1 MSELFLELFSEEM
14 PSGLQKHAREG
25 IQKLFTESFDKL
37 NINFKSN
44 KSYSTPKRL
53 VFFFE
58 EITEKIEKK
67 GITIKGP
74 KVDSPKSALEGFIK
88 SNNLDRTE
96 VFEQSLDKGRFF
108 FAKINP
114 KIILVKKELA
124 KIIPDILNK
133 YSWKKSMRW
142 ADHSLIWGRPL
153 KSILALFDNQV
164 IQFSFHHLVSNNLTF
179 SDEIMEEG
187 QKKIKDFRSYLKLL
201 DSKKIILDQNLRK
214 QLIVKQI
221 DKVCKVRKLKKKL
234 NEKLLDEVVDLVEK
248 PNILVGKFDKSFL
261 NIPKEILITSMQQH
275 QKYFPL
281 FNQED
286 NLTNFFIIVTN
297 LEDKKG
303 LVKIGNERVISARLS
318 DAKFFWEKNKAQS
331 LVKQVG
337 NLKSINF
344 FSKLGT
350 LFHKVQRMKKL
361 GAMIADQLNLN
372 KVKVEISASICKVDL
387 LSDLVGEYPELQGIL
402 GSYFAR
408 VQGFDEDISL
418 SIKEHY
424 LPLGLDSKIPKKPIS
439 VAVSIVDRIDT
450 LVGFFGIGE
459 KPTSSKDPFAL
470 RRTAFGLL
478 RIIIEN
484 NLSIQLKNLI
494 NYSNTLYLEQGFKFP
509 NQPTLNTI
517 TSFLRDRFK
526 NYLKEKKISYDIIE
540 AALASSHVSDDFV
553 SLHKKCLI
561 LNKYLKKDLG
571 KNILTTYKRASNIL
585 NQEKKTINLKI
596 TGEPNSILF
605 NKDEEKLLFDQINEV
620 RKYYSNVIKDEN
632 YKKTLEILS
641 SAKKTTDNFFE
652 NVVVNDENENVKK
665 NRLELLEMFCNT
677 FDNFIDF
684 SKVEGA

>member
-248 PNILVGKFDKSFL
+248 PNVLVGKFDKSFL

-350 LFHKVQRMKKL
+350 LFHKVQRIKKL
-361 GAMIADQLNLN
+361 GAMVADQLNLN
-372 KVKVEISASICKVDL
+372 KEKVEISASICKVDL

-439 VAVSIVDRIDT
+439 VAVSIVDKIDT

-517 TSFLRDRFK
+517 TNFLRDRFK

-561 LNKYLKKDLG
+561 FNKYLKKDLG

-585 NQEKKTINLKI
+585 DQEKKTINLKI

-605 NKDEEKLLFDQINEV
+605 NKDEEKLLFNQINEV
-620 RKYYSNVIKDEN
+620 RKYFSSVIKNEN
-632 YKKTLEILS
+632 YEKTLEILS

>member
-1 MSELFLELFSEEM
+1 MSELFLELFSEEI
-14 PSGLQKHAREG
+14 PSELQRNARED
-25 IQKLFTESFDKL
+25 ILKLFTERFDKL
-37 NINFKSN
+37 GINFKSK

-53 VFFFE
+53 VFFFDG
-58 EITEKIEKK
+58 IPEKIEKK
-67 GITIKGP
+67 GMTIKGP
-74 KVDSPKSALEGFIK
+74 KVDAPTIALEGFIK
-88 SNNLDRTE
+88 SNNINRAE
-96 VFEQSLDKGRFF
+96 FFEQSIEKGRFF
-108 FAKINP
+108 FAKISP
-114 KIILVKKELA
+114 KITLVKQELA

-142 ADHSLIWGRPL
+142 ADHSLVWGRPL
-153 KSILALFDNQV
+153 KSILALLDNQV
-164 IQFSFHHLVSNNLTF
+164 IQFSFHHLLSNNLTF
-179 SDEIMEEG
+179 SDEITEEG
-187 QKKIKDFRSYLKLL
+187 QKKIKNFTSYLKLL
-201 DSKKIILDQNLRK
+201 DRKKIILDQNLRK

-221 DKVCKVRKLKKKL
+221 DKICRTKKLKKKL
-234 NEKLLDEVVDLVEK
+234 NEKLLDEVVDLVDK
-248 PNILVGKFDKSFL
+248 PNVLVGKFNTSFL

-286 NLTNFFIIVTN
+286 NLTNVFIIVTN

-350 LFHKVQRMKKL
+350 MFHKVQRIRKL
-361 GAMIADQLNLN
+361 GTMIADQLNLN
-372 KVKVEISASICKVDL
+372 KEKVEISASICKADL

-402 GSYFAR
+402 GSHFASA
-408 VQGFDEDISL
+408 QGFDDDISMA
-418 SIKEHY
+418 IMEHY

-439 VAVSIVDRIDT
+439 VAVSIVDKIDT

-459 KPTSSKDPFAL
+459 KPTGSKDPFAL
-470 RRTAFGLL
+470 RRTAYGLL

-484 NLSIQLKNLI
+484 NLSIQLKNLT

-509 NQPTLNTI
+509 NQLNLNAI
-517 TSFLRDRFK
+517 TNFLRDRLK
-526 NYLKEKKISYDIIE
+526 NYLKVKNVRYDIIE
-540 AALASSHVSDDFV
+540 AAVSSQVSDDFV
-553 SLHKKCLI
+553 SLYKKCLT

-571 KNILTTYKRASNIL
+571 KNILMTYKRVSNIL
-585 NQEKKTINLKI
+585 DQEKKTVNLKV

-620 RKYYSNVIKDEN
+620 RKYFSSVIKNEN
-632 YKKTLEILS
+632 YEKTLEILS

-652 NVVVNDENENVKK
+652 NVVVNDENENMKK

-684 SKVEGA
+684 SKIERA

>member
-248 PNILVGKFDKSFL
+248 PNVLLGKFDKSFL

-350 LFHKVQRMKKL
+350 LFHKVQRIKKL

-372 KVKVEISASICKVDL
+372 KEKVEISASICKVDL

-402 GSYFAR
+402 GSYFAKA
-408 VQGFDEDISL
+408 QGFDDDISL
-418 SIKEHY
+418 AIKEHY

-439 VAVSIVDRIDT
+439 VAVSIVDKIDT

-470 RRTAFGLL
+470 RRTTFGLL

-494 NYSNTLYLEQGFKFP
+494 NYSNTLYLDQGFKFT
-509 NQPTLNTI
+509 NQLTLNAI
-517 TSFLRDRFK
+517 TNFLKDRFK
-526 NYLKEKKISYDIIE
+526 NYLKEKKIRYDIIE
-540 AALASSHVSDDFV
+540 AAVASHVSDDYV
-553 SLHKKCLI
+553 SLYKKCLT

-585 NQEKKTINLKI
+585 DQEKKTINLKI

>member
-248 PNILVGKFDKSFL
+248 PNVLLGKFDKSFL

-350 LFHKVQRMKKL
+350 LFHKVQRIKKL

-372 KVKVEISASICKVDL
+372 KEKVEISASICKVDL

-402 GSYFAR
+402 GSYFAKA
-408 VQGFDEDISL
+408 QGFDDDISL
-418 SIKEHY
+418 AIKEHY

-439 VAVSIVDRIDT
+439 VAVSIVDKIDT

-470 RRTAFGLL
+470 RRTTFGLL

-494 NYSNTLYLEQGFKFP
+494 NYSNTLYLEQGFKFLKQSDS
-509 NQPTLNTI
+509 NAI
-517 TSFLRDRFK
+517 TNFLKDRFK
-526 NYLKEKKISYDIIE
+526 NYLKEKKIRYDIIE
-540 AALASSHVSDDFV
+540 AAVASHVSDDYV
-553 SLHKKCLI
+553 SLYKKCLT

-585 NQEKKTINLKI
+585 DQEKKTINLKI

-652 NVVVNDENENVKK
+652 NVVVNDENENIKK

>member
-248 PNILVGKFDKSFL
+248 PNVLVGKFDKSFL

-350 LFHKVQRMKKL
+350 LFHKVQRIKKL
-361 GAMIADQLNLN
+361 GTMIADQLNLN
-372 KVKVEISASICKVDL
+372 KEKVEISASICKVDL

-402 GSYFAR
+402 GSYFAK

-418 SIKEHY
+418 AIKEHY

-517 TSFLRDRFK
+517 TNFLRDRFK

-561 LNKYLKKDLG
+561 FNKYLKKDLG

-585 NQEKKTINLKI
+585 DQEKKTINLKI

>member
-14 PSGLQKHAREG
+14 PSELQKNAREG
-25 IQKLFTESFDKL
+25 ILKLFTENFGKL
-37 NINFKSN
+37 DINYKSK

-53 VFFFE
+53 VFFFDG
-58 EITEKIEKK
+58 IPEKIEKK
-67 GITIKGP
+67 GTTIKGP
-74 KVDSPKSALEGFIK
+74 KVDAPAIALEGFVK
-88 SNNLDRTE
+88 SNNINRAE
-96 VFEQSLDKGRFF
+96 VFEQSIEKGRFF
-108 FAKINP
+108 FAKISP
-114 KIILVKKELA
+114 KITLVKQELA

-142 ADHSLIWGRPL
+142 ADHSLAWGRPL

-164 IQFSFHHLVSNNLTF
+164 IQFSFHHLLSNNLTF
-179 SDEIMEEG
+179 SDEIIEEG
-187 QKKIKDFRSYLKLL
+187 QKKIKNFTSYLKLL
-201 DSKKIILDQNLRK
+201 DRKKIILDQNLRK
-214 QLIVKQI
+214 KLIVKQI
-221 DKVCKVRKLKKKL
+221 DKICRTRKLKKKL

-248 PNILVGKFDKSFL
+248 PNVLVGKFNISFL
-261 NIPKEILITSMQQH
+261 NIPKEILIISMQQH

-286 NLTNFFIIVTN
+286 NLTNVFIIVTN

-350 LFHKVQRMKKL
+350 MFHKVQRIRKL
-361 GAMIADQLNLN
+361 GTMIADQLNLN
-372 KVKVEISASICKVDL
+372 KEKVEISASICKADL

-402 GSYFAR
+402 GSYFASA
-408 VQGFDEDISL
+408 QGFDDDIS
-418 SIKEHY
+418 IAIMEHY
-424 LPLGLDSKIPKKPIS
+424 LPLGLDGKIPKKPIS
-439 VAVSIVDRIDT
+439 VAVSIIDKIDT

-459 KPTSSKDPFAL
+459 KPTGSKDPFAL
-470 RRTAFGLL
+470 RRTAYGLL

-484 NLSIQLKNLI
+484 NLSIQLKNLT

-509 NQPTLNTI
+509 KQLNLNAI
-517 TSFLRDRFK
+517 TNFLRDRLR
-526 NYLKEKKISYDIIE
+526 NYLKVKNVRYDIIE
-540 AALASSHVSDDFV
+540 AAVSSQVSDDFV
-553 SLHKKCLI
+553 SLYKKCLT

-571 KNILTTYKRASNIL
+571 KNILTTYKRVSNIL
-585 NQEKKTINLKI
+585 DQEKKTVNLKI

-620 RKYYSNVIKDEN
+620 RKYFSSMIKNEN
-632 YKKTLEILS
+632 YEKTLEILS
-641 SAKKTTDNFFE
+641 STKKTTDNFFE
-652 NVVVNDENENVKK
+652 NVVVNDENENMKK

-684 SKVEGA
+684 SKIEGA

>member
-350 LFHKVQRMKKL
+350 LFHKVQRIKKL
-361 GAMIADQLNLN
+361 GTMIADQLNLN
-372 KVKVEISASICKVDL
+372 KEKVEISASICKVDL

-517 TSFLRDRFK
+517 TNFLRDRFK

-561 LNKYLKKDLG
+561 FNKYLKKDLG

-605 NKDEEKLLFDQINEV
+605 NKDEEKLLFNQINEV

-632 YKKTLEILS
+632 YEKTLEILS

>member
-248 PNILVGKFDKSFL
+248 PNVLVGKFDKSFL

-372 KVKVEISASICKVDL
+372 KEKVEISASICKVDL

-402 GSYFAR
+402 GSYFAKA
-408 VQGFDEDISL
+408 QGFDDDISL
-418 SIKEHY
+418 AIKEHY

-439 VAVSIVDRIDT
+439 VAVSIVDKIDT

-517 TSFLRDRFK
+517 TNFLRDRFK

-585 NQEKKTINLKI
+585 DQEKKTINLKI

-605 NKDEEKLLFDQINEV
+605 NKDEEKLLFNQINEV
-620 RKYYSNVIKDEN
+620 RKYFSSVIKNEN
-632 YKKTLEILS
+632 YEKTLEVLS

>member
-1 MSELFLELFSEEM
+1 MSELFLELFSEEI
-14 PSGLQKHAREG
+14 PSGLQKNAREG
-25 IQKLFTESFDKL
+25 ILKLFTESFDKL
-37 NINFKSN
+37 DINFKSK

-58 EITEKIEKK
+58 GIPEKIEKK

-187 QKKIKDFRSYLKLL
+187 QKKIKNFRSYLKLL

-286 NLTNFFIIVTN
+286 NLTNVFIIVTN

-372 KVKVEISASICKVDL
+372 KEKVEISASICKVDL

-402 GSYFAR
+402 GSYFAKA
-408 VQGFDEDISL
+408 QGFDDDISL
-418 SIKEHY
+418 AIKEHY

-439 VAVSIVDRIDT
+439 VAVSIVDKIDT

-509 NQPTLNTI
+509 NQPISNAI
-517 TSFLRDRFK
+517 TNFLRDRFK
-526 NYLKEKKISYDIIE
+526 NYLKEKKIRYDIIE
-540 AALASSHVSDDFV
+540 AAVASHVSSDFV
-553 SLHKKCLI
+553 SLHKKCRT
-561 LNKYLKKDLG
+561 LNRYLKKDLG

-585 NQEKKTINLKI
+585 DQEKKTINLKI

-605 NKDEEKLLFDQINEV
+605 NKDEEKLLFNQINEV
-620 RKYYSNVIKDEN
+620 RKYFSSVIKNEN
-632 YKKTLEILS
+632 YEKTLEILS

-652 NVVVNDENENVKK
+652 NVVVNDENENIKK

>member
-14 PSGLQKHAREG
+14 PPGLQKHAREG

-88 SNNLDRTE
+88 SNNLDHTE

-248 PNILVGKFDKSFL
+248 PNVLLGKFAKPFL

-344 FSKLGT
+344 FSELGT
-350 LFHKVQRMKKL
+350 LFHKVQRIKKL

-372 KVKVEISASICKVDL
+372 KEKVEISASICKVDL

-402 GSYFAR
+402 GSYFAKA
-408 VQGFDEDISL
+408 QGFDDDISL
-418 SIKEHY
+418 AIKEHY

-439 VAVSIVDRIDT
+439 VAVSIVDKIDT

-459 KPTSSKDPFAL
+459 KPTSSKDPFSL
-470 RRTAFGLL
+470 RRTTFGLL

-494 NYSNTLYLEQGFKFP
+494 NYSNTLYLEQGFKFLKQSDS
-509 NQPTLNTI
+509 NAI
-517 TSFLRDRFK
+517 TNFLKDRFK
-526 NYLKEKKISYDIIE
+526 NYLKEKKIRYDIIE
-540 AALASSHVSDDFV
+540 AALASHVSDDYV
-553 SLHKKCLI
+553 SLYKKCLT
-561 LNKYLKKDLG
+561 LNKYLKEDLG

-585 NQEKKTINLKI
+585 DQEKKTINLKI
-596 TGEPNSILF
+596 TGEPNSSLF

>member
-248 PNILVGKFDKSFL
+248 PNVLVGKFDKSFL

-286 NLTNFFIIVTN
+286 NLTNVFIIVAN

-350 LFHKVQRMKKL
+350 LFHKVQRIKKL
-361 GAMIADQLNLN
+361 GTMIADQLNLN
-372 KVKVEISASICKVDL
+372 KEKVEISASICKVDL

-402 GSYFAR
+402 GSYFAK

-418 SIKEHY
+418 AIKEHY

-517 TSFLRDRFK
+517 TNFLRDRFK

-605 NKDEEKLLFDQINEV
+605 NKDEEKLLFNQINEV
-620 RKYYSNVIKDEN
+620 RKYFSSVIKNEN
-632 YKKTLEILS
+632 YEKTLEVLS

>member
-1 MSELFLELFSEEM
+1 MSELFLELFSEEI
-14 PSGLQKHAREG
+14 PSELQKNAREG
-25 IQKLFTESFDKL
+25 ILKLFTESFDKL
-37 NINFKSN
+37 DINFKSK

-58 EITEKIEKK
+58 GIPEKIEKK
-67 GITIKGP
+67 GMTIKGP
-74 KVDSPKSALEGFIK
+74 KVDAPTIALEGFIK
-88 SNNLDRTE
+88 SNNINRAE
-96 VFEQSLDKGRFF
+96 VFEQSIEKGRFF
-108 FAKINP
+108 FAKISP
-114 KIILVKKELA
+114 KITLVKQELA

-142 ADHSLIWGRPL
+142 ADHSLAWGRPL
-153 KSILALFDNQV
+153 KSILALLDNQV
-164 IQFSFHHLVSNNLTF
+164 IQFSFHHLLSNNLTF
-179 SDEIMEEG
+179 SDEIIEEG
-187 QKKIKDFRSYLKLL
+187 QKKIKNFTSYLKLL
-201 DSKKIILDQNLRK
+201 DRKKIILDQNLRK

-221 DKVCKVRKLKKKL
+221 DKVCRTRKLKKKL

-248 PNILVGKFDKSFL
+248 PNVLVGKFNMSFL

-286 NLTNFFIIVTN
+286 NLTNVFIIVTN

-318 DAKFFWEKNKAQS
+318 DAKFFWEKNKTQS

-350 LFHKVQRMKKL
+350 MFHKVQRIRKL
-361 GAMIADQLNLN
+361 GTMIADQLNLN
-372 KVKVEISASICKVDL
+372 KEKVEISASICKVDL

-439 VAVSIVDRIDT
+439 VAVSIVDKIDT

-509 NQPTLNTI
+509 NQPISNAI
-517 TSFLRDRFK
+517 TNFLRDRFK

-585 NQEKKTINLKI
+585 DQEKKTINLKI

-605 NKDEEKLLFDQINEV
+605 NKDEEKLLFNQINEV
-620 RKYYSNVIKDEN
+620 RKYFSSVIKNEN
-632 YKKTLEILS
+632 YEKTLEILS
-641 SAKKTTDNFFE
+641 SAKKTTDNFFD
-652 NVVVNDENENVKK
+652 NVIVNDENENVKK

-684 SKVEGA
+684 SKIEGA

>member
-470 RRTAFGLL
+470 RRTTFGLL

>member
-248 PNILVGKFDKSFL
+248 PNVLLGKFDKSFL

-350 LFHKVQRMKKL
+350 LFHKVQRIKKL
-361 GAMIADQLNLN
+361 GTMIADQLNLN
-372 KVKVEISASICKVDL
+372 KEKVEISASICKVDL

-605 NKDEEKLLFDQINEV
+605 NKDEEKLLFNQINEV
-620 RKYYSNVIKDEN
+620 RKYFSSVIKNEN
-632 YKKTLEILS
+632 YEKTLEVLS

>member
-164 IQFSFHHLVSNNLTF
+164 IQFSFHHLLSNNVTF
-179 SDEIMEEG
+179 FDEIMEED
-187 QKKIKDFRSYLKLL
+187 QKKIKNFTSYLKLL
-201 DSKKIILDQNLRK
+201 DRKKIILDQNLRK

-221 DKVCKVRKLKKKL
+221 DKVCRVRKLKKKL

-248 PNILVGKFDKSFL
+248 PNVLVGKFDKSFL

-350 LFHKVQRMKKL
+350 LFHKVQRIKKL
-361 GAMIADQLNLN
+361 GTMIADQLNLN
-372 KVKVEISASICKVDL
+372 KEKVEISASICKVDL

-402 GSYFAR
+402 GSYFAKA
-408 VQGFDEDISL
+408 QGFDEDISL
-418 SIKEHY
+418 AIKEHY
-424 LPLGLDSKIPKKPIS
+424 LPLGLDGKIPKKPIS
-439 VAVSIVDRIDT
+439 VAVSIIDKIDT

-494 NYSNTLYLEQGFKFP
+494 NYSNTLYLEQGFKFLKQSDS
-509 NQPTLNTI
+509 NAI
-517 TSFLRDRFK
+517 TNFLKDRFK
-526 NYLKEKKISYDIIE
+526 NYLKEKKIRYDIIE
-540 AALASSHVSDDFV
+540 AAVASHVSDDYV
-553 SLHKKCLI
+553 SLYKKCLT

-585 NQEKKTINLKI
+585 DQEKKTINLKI

-605 NKDEEKLLFDQINEV
+605 NKDEEKLLFNQINEV
-620 RKYYSNVIKDEN
+620 RKYFSSVIKNEN
-632 YKKTLEILS
+632 YEKTLEVLS

>member
-248 PNILVGKFDKSFL
+248 PNVLLGKFDKSFL

-303 LVKIGNERVISARLS
+303 LIKIGNERVISARLS

-350 LFHKVQRMKKL
+350 LFHKVQRIKKL

-372 KVKVEISASICKVDL
+372 KEKVEISASICKVDL

-402 GSYFAR
+402 GSYFAKA
-408 VQGFDEDISL
+408 QGFDDDISL
-418 SIKEHY
+418 AIKEHY

-439 VAVSIVDRIDT
+439 VAVSIVDKIDT

-470 RRTAFGLL
+470 RRTTFGLL

-494 NYSNTLYLEQGFKFP
+494 NYSNTLYLDQGFKFT
-509 NQPTLNTI
+509 NQLTLNAI
-517 TSFLRDRFK
+517 TNFLKDRFK
-526 NYLKEKKISYDIIE
+526 NYLKEKKIRYDIIE
-540 AALASSHVSDDFV
+540 AAVASHVPDDYV
-553 SLHKKCLI
+553 SLYKKCLT

-585 NQEKKTINLKI
+585 DQEKKTINLKI

-652 NVVVNDENENVKK
+652 NVVVNDENENIKK

>member
-187 QKKIKDFRSYLKLL
+187 QKKIKNFRSYLKLL

-248 PNILVGKFDKSFL
+248 PNVLVGKFDKSFL

-350 LFHKVQRMKKL
+350 LFHKVQRIKKL
-361 GAMIADQLNLN
+361 GTMIADQLNLN
-372 KVKVEISASICKVDL
+372 KEKVEISASICKVDL

-509 NQPTLNTI
+509 NQPISNAI
-517 TSFLRDRFK
+517 TNFLRDRFK
-526 NYLKEKKISYDIIE
+526 NYLKEKKIRHDIIE
-540 AALASSHVSDDFV
+540 AAVASHVSSDFV
-553 SLHKKCLI
+553 SLHKKCRT
-561 LNKYLKKDLG
+561 LNRYLKKDLG

-585 NQEKKTINLKI
+585 DQEKKTINLKI

-605 NKDEEKLLFDQINEV
+605 NKDEEKLLFNQINEV
-620 RKYYSNVIKDEN
+620 RKYFSSVIKM
-632 YKKTLEILS
+632 KIMK
-641 SAKKTTDNFFE
+641 
-652 NVVVNDENENVKK
+652 
-665 NRLELLEMFCNT
+665 RH
-677 FDNFIDF
+677 
-684 SKVEGA
+684 

>member
-1 MSELFLELFSEEM
+1 MSELFLELFSEEI
-14 PSGLQKHAREG
+14 PPRLQKNAREG
-25 IQKLFTESFDKL
+25 ILKLFTESFSKL

-58 EITEKIEKK
+58 GISEKIEKK

-74 KVDSPKSALEGFIK
+74 KVDAPTIALDGFLK
-88 SNNLDRTE
+88 SNNLDRAE
-96 VFEQSLDKGRFF
+96 IFEQNTEKGRFF
-108 FAKINP
+108 FAKISP
-114 KIILVKKELA
+114 KIILVKQELA
-124 KIIPDILNK
+124 RIIPDILNK

-142 ADHSLIWGRPL
+142 ADHSLAWGRPL
-153 KSILALFDNQV
+153 KSILALLDNQV
-164 IQFSFHHLVSNNLTF
+164 IQFSFHHLISNNLTF
-179 SDEIMEEG
+179 SDEIIEEG
-187 QKKIKDFRSYLKLL
+187 QKKIKNFTSYLKLL
-201 DSKKIILDQNLRK
+201 DRKKIILDQNLRK

-221 DKVCKVRKLKKKL
+221 DKVCRTRKLKKKL

-248 PNILVGKFDKSFL
+248 PNVLVGKFNMSFL

-286 NLTNFFIIVTN
+286 NLTNVFIIVTN

-318 DAKFFWEKNKAQS
+318 DAKFFWEKNKTQS

-350 LFHKVQRMKKL
+350 MFHKVQRIRKL

-372 KVKVEISASICKVDL
+372 KEKVEISASICKTDL

-402 GSYFAR
+402 GSYFASA
-408 VQGFDEDISL
+408 QGFDDDISIA
-418 SIKEHY
+418 IKEHY

-439 VAVSIVDRIDT
+439 VAVSIIDKIDT

-459 KPTSSKDPFAL
+459 KPTGSKDPFAL
-470 RRTAFGLL
+470 RRTAYGLL

-484 NLSIQLKNLI
+484 NLSIQLKNLT

-509 NQPTLNTI
+509 NQLNLNTI
-517 TSFLRDRFK
+517 TNFLRDRLR
-526 NYLKEKKISYDIIE
+526 NYLKVKNVRYDIIE
-540 AALASSHVSDDFV
+540 AAVSSQVSDDFV
-553 SLHKKCLI
+553 SLYKKCLT

-571 KNILTTYKRASNIL
+571 KNILTIYKRVSSIL
-585 NQEKKTINLKI
+585 DQEKKAVNLKI

-605 NKDEEKLLFDQINEV
+605 NKDEEKLLFNKINEI
-620 RKYYSNVIKDEN
+620 RKYFSSVAKNESYE
-632 YKKTLEILS
+632 KTLEILS
-641 SAKKTTDNFFE
+641 STKKTTDNFFE

-677 FDNFIDF
+677 FDNLIDF
-684 SKVEGA
+684 SKIEGA

>member
-201 DSKKIILDQNLRK
+201 DCKKIILDQNLRK

-331 LVKQVG
+331 LIKQVN

-344 FSKLGT
+344 FSKLGNM
-350 LFHKVQRMKKL
+350 FNKVQRIKKL
-361 GAMIADQLNLN
+361 GTMIANQLALN
-372 KVKVEISASICKVDL
+372 EEKVEISASICKADL

-402 GSYFAR
+402 GSYFANA
-408 VQGFDEDISL
+408 QGFDEDISL
-418 SIKEHY
+418 AIKEHY
-424 LPLGLDSKIPKKPIS
+424 LPLGLDGKIPKKPIS
-439 VAVSIVDRIDT
+439 VAVSIIDKIDT
-450 LVGFFGIGE
+450 LVGFFGI
-459 KPTSSKDPFAL
+459 
-470 RRTAFGLL
+470 LL
-478 RIIIEN
+478 
-484 NLSIQLKNLI
+484 S
-494 NYSNTLYLEQGFKFP
+494 GP
-509 NQPTLNTI
+509 NG
-517 TSFLRDRFK
+517 R
-526 NYLKEKKISYDIIE
+526 
-540 AALASSHVSDDFV
+540 
-553 SLHKKCLI
+553 
-561 LNKYLKKDLG
+561 
-571 KNILTTYKRASNIL
+571 
-585 NQEKKTINLKI
+585 
-596 TGEPNSILF
+596 
-605 NKDEEKLLFDQINEV
+605 
-620 RKYYSNVIKDEN
+620 
-632 YKKTLEILS
+632 
-641 SAKKTTDNFFE
+641 
-652 NVVVNDENENVKK
+652 
-665 NRLELLEMFCNT
+665 
-677 FDNFIDF
+677 
-684 SKVEGA
+684 